1 MSTDRCLFLPL
12 DDRCDD
18 LAFDFVWQSEDMSL
32 AGMSVAAKLFEIDSP
47 TFWTPLQALSTRSTF
62 KGEMFSP
69 PLMIKSLY
77 LPIMNTMPSEPICA
91 WSPVMIQ
98 CLEPSDLS

>member
-1 MSTDRCLFLPL
+1 LLFPL
-12 DDRCDD
+12 DDSCDD
-18 LAFDFVWQSEDMSL
+18 LAFDLVWQSEDMCL
-32 AGMSVAAKLFEIDSP
+32 AGMSVAAKLCGMVQL
-47 TFWTPLQALSTRSTF
+47 TFWTPLQASSTRSTF

-77 LPIMNTMPSEPICA
+77 LPKMNTLPSESICA

-98 CLEPSDLS
+98 CLDPSTLR